1 MSNIRT
7 ENLLHLDLARGIAA
21 IMVMIGHLRSFLFV
35 APGELDNI
43 SLFDKLFYFV
53 TGFGR
58 EAVVTFFVL
67 SGFFI
72 TKSIVGMVD
81 RNMWSWHS
89 YLINRL
95 ARLWTVLIPA
105 LLLTLIW
112 DQLGITLTG
121 SGYYAGDYLAQYER
135 GPSAPGIELGL
146 LTLLGNVFFLQN
158 IETSVYGTNFPL
170 WSLSYEFWYYILFP
184 LAFIP
189 FVTRQKLIT
198 KACYVVL
205 FCLLVVWLP
214 KDVLLLGLVWLC
226 GSAVYYINSRGLLS
240 KVLHHPLMLVMA
252 FLALGLVLVIS
263 RVGILNQG
271 IVVDLMIGVA
281 FSLVMLGLIPRNT
294 QQKLYGAVAS
304 TSSKMSY
311 SLYLVHDSFIAF
323 IACYFLQN
331 KVVAV
336 SLPMFAIF
344 FVITMIY
351 SYLVYW
357 CFERNTSRVN
367 AWARKI
373 VSPIL
378 QPQRQV

>member
-1 MSNIRT
+1 MPTIRT
-7 ENLLHLDLARGIAA
+7 DNFLHLDLARGIAA

-35 APGELDNI
+35 APGEVDNI
-43 SLFDKLFYFV
+43 SLVDKLFYFV

-72 TKSIVGMVD
+72 TKSIVGMVE
-81 RNMWSWHS
+81 RNDWSWHS

-105 LLLTLIW
+105 LLLTLMW
-112 DQLGITLTG
+112 DQLGISLTD
-121 SGYYAGDYLAQYER
+121 SGYYAGEYLAQYER
-135 GPSAPGIELGL
+135 GASPPGIELGL

-158 IETSVYGTNFPL
+158 IETSVYGSNFPL

-189 FVTRQKLIT
+189 FVTKQRLATRVFNI
-198 KACYVVL
+198 VL
-205 FCLLVVWLP
+205 FCLIVLWLP
-214 KDVLLLGLVWLC
+214 ADVLLLGFVWLC
-226 GSAVYYINSRGLLS
+226 GSAVYYINSRHLFV
-240 KVLHHPLMLVMA
+240 KILHHPLTLVIA
-252 FLALGLVLVIS
+252 FLVLGLVLTIS

-281 FSLVMLGLIPRNT
+281 FSLVMLGLIPRKSR
-294 QQKLYGAVAS
+294 QKAYGAVAT
-304 TSSKMSY
+304 TSSNMSY

-331 KVVAV
+331 EVVEV
-336 SLPMFAIF
+336 SLPMFSILC
-344 FVITMIY
+344 VITLIY
-351 SYLVYW
+351 SYLIYW
-357 CFERNTSRVN
+357 CFERNTKHVN
-367 AWARKI
+367 ALARK
-373 VSPIL
+373 VVAPVMQL
-378 QPQRQV
+378 QR